1 VKPLADL
8 RVVEF
13 ATVGGVPFCAWW
25 LAQQGANVTRIV
37 NPKPSELG
45 VPVAAE
51 ADLGAWARTTLPL
64 DLKSHAGKALACEEI
79 LNADILIEGFRPG
92 VMERL
97 GLGPKDCHQFNPQ
110 LIFAR
115 VVGWDREGPWA
126 DRAGHDINY
135 VAMTGVLH
143 ALGSNTVPI
152 NLIGDLAGG
161 AQYAA
166 MGILAGL
173 HARTTSGKGC
183 VVDVNMTD
191 GVLHLLTAVF
201 ARLDVGAWH
210 DSPAA
215 NVIDGGVPWYRT
227 YQTADHRYIAVGAI
241 EERFYHNFVRGL
253 GLAPE
258 ALPPRSD
265 ATQHGLLAET
275 FQRCFAARSMHA
287 WAQHFSPLEA
297 CVTPVLSLGE
307 ARDDP
312 TNHNAFLPRI
322 SDRLPRIP
330 RAVPRL
336 TPISEHL

>member
-1 VKPLADL
+1 
-8 RVVEF
+8 
-13 ATVGGVPFCAWW
+13 VPFCAWW
-25 LAQQGANVTRIV
+25 LAQQGANITRIV
-37 NPKPSELG
+37 NPKPAELG

-51 ADLGAWARTTLPL
+51 ANLGTWARTTRSL
-64 DLKSHAGKALACEEI
+64 DLKSPTGKALAREEI

-97 GLGPKDCHQFNPQ
+97 GLGPKDCHQFNPR

-115 VVGWDREGPWA
+115 VVGWDRRGPWA

-143 ALGSNTVPI
+143 ALGSQTVPI

-173 HARTTSGKGC
+173 YARTTSGQGC

-201 ARLDVGAWH
+201 ARLDVGAWC
-210 DSPAA
+210 DSPAS

-227 YQTADHRYIAVGAI
+227 YQTLDQRFMAVGAI

-258 ALPPRSD
+258 ALPPRGD
-265 ATQHGLLAET
+265 PTQHGVLTET
-275 FQRCFAARSMHA
+275 FQRCFSARSMHA
-287 WAQHFSPLEA
+287 WAQHFSSLEA
-297 CVTPVLSLGE
+297 CVTPVLSLSE

-312 TNHNAFLPRI
+312 MHRNLFLPP
-322 SDRLPRIP
+322 SPDHLPRIP
-330 RAVPRL
+330 SAVPRL
-336 TPISEHL
+336 TSINEPL